1 MKKVEILGT
10 GCMKCTKLYELT
22 KKVVAD
28 NGLDAEV
35 VKIED
40 IQEIVSRG
48 VMMTPGLVVDGQIK
62 SSGKLPSAAE
72 IVDMIG
78 E

>member
-22 KKVVAD
+22 QKVVAD

-48 VMMTPGLVVDGQIK
+48 VMMTPGLVVDGEVK

-78 E
+78 K